1 MLRNRIVF
9 KKIKVKK
16 SKKEIKVDKVTG
28 IK

>member
-16 SKKEIKVDKVTG
+16 NKKEIKVDKVTG

>member
-9 KKIKVKK
+9 KKVKVKK
-16 SKKEIKVDKVTG
+16 NKKEIKVDKVTG